1 MLGLLPQAKKVW
13 FEGGFSFKPQ
23 MLGVVFHLDENPMY
37 VQVPADKVRKATD
50 AIHQVISLRWAP
62 AELCQSLLGI
72 LTFHGRILLA
82 GKWHLPCTVQALGR
96 ACQEGVAPVT
106 DIWKEELRWWRTLLT
121 GWNRRSILVPRTYMR
136 GQQTPLE
143 VPLTDASRAR
153 GKHSGAGAVLG
164 ALYCHYVFT
173 AHEVAHLTI
182 MDLEGLAAV
191 LWVKY
196 LC

>member
-1 MLGLLPQAKKVW
+1 
-13 FEGGFSFKPQ
+13 
-23 MLGVVFHLDENPMY
+23 
-37 VQVPADKVRKATD
+37 
-50 AIHQVISLRWAP
+50 
-62 AELCQSLLGI
+62 
-72 LTFHGRILLA
+72 
-82 GKWHLPCTVQALGR
+82 
-96 ACQEGVAPVT
+96 
-106 DIWKEELRWWRTLLT
+106 
-121 GWNRRSILVPRTYMR
+121 MR

-196 LC
+196 LCEHHADLLRGRRFVGLCDNEPFVAAVNKRGSNYPQIAYLIGILHKLQCQIGFDFTLQYIPSKENIAADALSRGRLQEYFDHMSDTYNLTPAQLTEVPVDQETRSSISSAMIRGKL